1 MKIGIIGRGFV
12 GNAIS
17 VGFESQ
23 GHEVLVHDTK
33 LNTKIED
40 VLEVPLLYICVPTPS
55 SDDGA
60 CDTSIVESVLVELS
74 ELNYGGAVCVKSTIV
89 PGTTQ
94 RFRQM
99 FSNLNIGFVPEFL
112 REKTAVEDFIH
123 NNNVLVIGSDDEKV
137 IDMVKESHGVLPT
150 HTVTMTPTEA
160 ELTKYFSNTY
170 KAM

>member
-74 ELNYGGAVCVKSTIV
+74 ELNYGCLLYTS
-89 PGTTQ
+89 PSP
-94 RFRQM
+94 R
-99 FSNLNIGFVPEFL
+99 
-112 REKTAVEDFIH
+112 DW
-123 NNNVLVIGSDDEKV
+123 
-137 IDMVKESHGVLPT
+137 
-150 HTVTMTPTEA
+150 
-160 ELTKYFSNTY
+160 
-170 KAM
+170 